1 MKIADDKA
9 TLANIVLEAIGPP
22 AAPPRAHAMN
32 VRAEPSRAEPSRAEP
47 SRAEPSR
54 ALSPQLFAVD
64 DPSRPSDLLG
74 GLQLRLDKS
83 PRNKKVCFGAH
94 SFRRA
99 TARGLATATAAA
111 LPWMHGVKKP
121 PRRIGPSAV
130 PSPNAV
136 CESACMGA
144 WVCMRGG
151 VCAHVCVCV

>member
-9 TLANIVLEAIGPP
+9 TLANIVLEAI
-22 AAPPRAHAMN
+22 R
-32 VRAEPSRAEPSRAEP
+32 PSRRAAARACDECA

-83 PRNKKVCFGAH
+83 PRNKKVCFSAH

-99 TARGLATATAAA
+99 TVSLRPLLQRCRGCMASRNCRAASAHRPIGGA
-111 LPWMHGVKKP
+111 LTERG
-121 PRRIGPSAV
+121 
-130 PSPNAV
+130 V
-136 CESACMGA
+136 CEC
-144 WVCMRGG
+144 
-151 VCAHVCVCV
+151 